1 MELFS
6 EISRLAL
13 AKDEKAA
20 LRKYFTKNPT
30 QEAIATTILSTC
42 EDDEERVQYL
52 KLLLEPEAVVAAA
65 GNDNCHVSSAF
76 PKGLY
81 YQEPDMLLKTSGAL
95 WEFQTPAGFKEI
107 FQNELFDHY
116 RYWRNGQIDKTYIP
130 LYFLLS
136 GAGTGKSRTATEL
149 PRLAK
154 KYAEDIDNADL
165 KKALEKPFV
174 FNISFENGTPL
185 NLKEEKAP
193 TQAIALRMLHQLLGK
208 TTAWDTIMRK
218 YIASPSDVLNLI
230 LIYHKISRQDMT
242 IFLIVDGLQTALQ
255 GGKDSHNKSSFFNNC
270 MTVLSGIARQRGGPF
285 VIACC
290 AATITTP
297 YKREHGVLMQVFPS
311 HPIIEMLINDMGG
324 HGRALE
330 TLQDVLVH
338 YKDLDVVNF
347 TDLIN
352 DIRTKLQD
360 RYSEWIVAGS
370 QILIPVLRIILSH
383 QVVDSTIP
391 FPGTD
396 GLKVDD
402 VTQFGLIWFQ
412 KTIGLQGFLTCAYV
426 WLWIM
431 AHTSGDPILKNW
443 RFTYYEEQQGKG
455 DVTVPP
461 GAQYW
466 QHLEHYVAQIRVL
479 KSMVY
484 ENGEVISMSKLH
496 FGAYLNGDVKICNMP
511 LILERAVKQTPTN
524 SSALK
529 NSMVQ
534 CENGQINVLEG
545 KYCIINCCNA
555 PAGDSFCGIRV
566 DSNRSCFTEIHQCK
580 LVKSDVN
587 DNMFK
592 NERQKAADKKDY
604 FILFTTGRCT
614 ANLTWFSGVVD
625 KDVWDIY
632 FGLFSGRALRYAI
645 NSPPI
650 ANRATFSELTGING
664 IGKIRANIIIQ
675 KRPYNNLD
683 DCYQKTNIPINLL
696 QNLSF

>member
-1 MELFS
+1 LREGGVEKYVGEKGILEKGEEELKREKKVWED
-6 EISRLAL
+6 EIVGWS
-13 AKDEKAA
+13 KK
-20 LRKYFTKNPT
+20 LR
-30 QEAIATTILSTC
+30 EV
-42 EDDEERVQYL
+42 E
-52 KLLLEPEAVVAAA
+52 
-65 GNDNCHVSSAF
+65 G
-76 PKGLY
+76 KGLY
-81 YQEPDMLLKTSGAL
+81 YQEPDLLLKTSGAL
-95 WEFQTPAGFKEI
+95 WEFQTPTGFKEI

-116 RYWRNGQIDKTYIP
+116 KYWRNEQIDKTYIP

-136 GAGTGKSRTATEL
+136 GAGTGKSHTATEL
-149 PRLAK
+149 PRLSK
-154 KYAEDIDNADL
+154 KYAEDIDDADL

-208 TTAWDTIMRK
+208 TTAWDIIMRR

-230 LIYHKISRQDMT
+230 SMHHKISRQDMT
-242 IFLIVDGLQTALQ
+242 IFLIIDGLQTALKD
-255 GGKDSHNKSSFFNNC
+255 GEDSHNK
-270 MTVLSGIARQRGGPF
+270 T
-285 VIACC
+285 
-290 AATITTP
+290 TITSPVEKFLSFSHQKRIFLPTAHLTAP

-338 YKDLDVVNF
+338 YKNLDIVNF

-370 QILIPVLRIILSH
+370 QILMPVLRIILSH

-511 LILERAVKQTPTN
+511 LILERAIKQTP
-524 SSALK
+524 SA
-529 NSMVQ
+529 
-534 CENGQINVLEG
+534 I
-545 KYCIINCCNA
+545 
-555 PAGDSFCGIRV
+555 V

-592 NERQKAADKKDY
+592 NEL
-604 FILFTTGRCT
+604 I
-614 ANLTWFSGVVD
+614 D

-632 FGLFSGRALRYAI
+632 FGPFSERALRYAI
-645 NSPPI
+645 NFPPI

-675 KRPYNNLD
+675 NLPYNNLD

-696 QNLSF
+696 QNLNF